1 MLKITPN
8 VWWISKKISEMTIT
22 KIKYCSTKCKKG
34 SYYRNKHSGEIMP
47 NPVQH
52 ISKDSITLIQS
63 KIDDTIDNGI
73 SIRNAL
79 AEYSN
84 SDAYDIN
91 WEVQAAVEA
100 LQVFGSRWTI
110 EILSTLYIAG
120 PRRFNEMKALL
131 EGISSRTLS
140 DKLTLLSDEGLI
152 NRTVDEGP
160 PVRVAYAL
168 SKHGVACGRLLSP
181 LVAHLKIRSG
191 SVQ

>member
-1 MLKITPN
+1 MAT
-8 VWWISKKISEMTIT
+8 T

-34 SYYRNKHSGEIMP
+34 SYYRNKYSGENMP

>member
-1 MLKITPN
+1 
-8 VWWISKKISEMTIT
+8 
-22 KIKYCSTKCKKG
+22 
-34 SYYRNKHSGEIMP
+34 MP

-52 ISKDSITLIQS
+52 ISKDSITEIKN
-63 KIDDTIDNGI
+63 KIEDTIQNGI
-73 SIRNAL
+73 SIRTAL
-79 AEYSN
+79 ADYSN

-120 PRRFNEMKALL
+120 PRRFNEMKSLL

-140 DKLTLLSDEGLI
+140 DKLALLAEEGLI
-152 NRTVDEGP
+152 LRNVDAGP
-160 PVRVAYAL
+160 PVRVSYAL
-168 SKHGVACGRLLSP
+168 SEHGVMCGRLLSP
-181 LVAHLKIRSG
+181 LVAHLKLHSG

>member
-1 MLKITPN
+1 
-8 VWWISKKISEMTIT
+8 
-22 KIKYCSTKCKKG
+22 
-34 SYYRNKHSGEIMP
+34 MP

-52 ISKDSITLIQS
+52 ISKDSITEIRN
-63 KIDDTIDNGI
+63 KIEDTIQNGI
-73 SIRNAL
+73 SIRKSL
-79 AEYSN
+79 ADYSN

-120 PRRFNEMKALL
+120 PRRFNEMKSLL

-140 DKLTLLSDEGLI
+140 DKLTLLAEEGLI
-152 NRTVDEGP
+152 LRNVDAGP
-160 PVRVAYAL
+160 PVRVSYAL
-168 SKHGVACGRLLSP
+168 SEHGVMCGRLLSP
-181 LVAHLKIRSG
+181 LVAHLKLHSG